1 MFSLYV
7 LSIFQNK
14 LDLSRLDLSLTVIYV
29 NWQWCSISF
38 LFERKDKNR
47 WSMEKFLLQ
56 FKESESQ
63 GHNSYLAREGLI
75 SLFSCKER
83 FINYFLVLFVDSLGQ
98 MSVRENSRLLVER
111 WWFIATTHSRAGNAY
126 IYIYIKFCLKNIYIY
141 ILQAK
146 FFNKIILYKRI
157 LLAEWDTMLETTR
170 IFKVKIALSCRRWPL
185 PQYVKFH
192 QPTRRSVR
200 SIPCC
205 HSSVNVPNPFQ
216 SSYDHGLPGTF
227 STIQPNRSTDR
238 VFPRRD
244 G

>member
-1 MFSLYV
+1 MFSLYI

-14 LDLSRLDLSLTVIYV
+14 LDFSRLHLSLTVIYV
-29 NWQWCSISF
+29 NWQRCSISF

-63 GHNSYLAREGLI
+63 GHNSYLACEGLI
-75 SLFSCKER
+75 SLFSCNER
-83 FINYFLVLFVDSLGQ
+83 FINYFLVLFVASLGQ

-111 WWFIATTHSRAGNAY
+111 WWFIAITHSR
-126 IYIYIKFCLKNIYIY
+126 KCMQEMHRY

-146 FFNKIILYKRI
+146 FFNKIVLYKRI
-157 LLAEWDTMLETTR
+157 LLVEWDAMLAATR

-205 HSSVNVPNPFQ
+205 HSSVNVLNPFQ

-227 STIQPNRSTDR
+227 PTIQPNRPTDR